1 MNSSNPSLDSQR
13 ILVFITAEYPFG
25 KQETFIEDEINFLS
39 DAFDQVIVLPK
50 NTPGPPRKM
59 PKNCIIGTPFAQR
72 SRPRNMALFWNEMLN
87 LRGHLTRTKIA
98 YRSWQGVGR
107 RAAQI
112 KASVHEV
119 KGEIIYYSYWLDE
132 GAVAIAQLGQS
143 EGHLAVSRAHG
154 WDVYPERHPHK
165 YLPFRRFLSTSPLSV
180 FPISNDGLS
189 ALKRQGFQNLKCS
202 YLGTNFSKKSISI
215 GDEQNPQQKILVSVS
230 SIIELKRVQRI
241 AEIFLQLK
249 ALDPSWEWHH
259 FGDGPLEGVLRI
271 WLEGKATESYYLHGR
286 QSNKTVR
293 EWLFN
298 HKDIALFINQ
308 STTEG
313 LPVSMMEAMSYGIPC
328 VGTEVGGVSEIIT
341 HKHNGL
347 LHKADENTEQVA
359 MDISQ
364 IESAHFVAMRKCARI
379 TWEKSFDAEKNYKGF
394 IKELTTLSRATPLHK
409 V

>member
-1 MNSSNPSLDSQR
+1 MNSSNQSLDSQR

-50 NTPGPPRKM
+50 NTPGQARKM
-59 PKNCIIGTPFAQR
+59 PQNCTIGAPYAQT
-72 SRPRNMALFWNEMLN
+72 SRPRNMTLFWNEMLN
-87 LRGHLTRTKIA
+87 LRGHFTKTKIA
-98 YRSWQGVGR
+98 YRSWQGVGGR
-107 RAAQI
+107 VAQI
-112 KASVHEV
+112 KASVDAT

-132 GAVAIAQLGQS
+132 GAVAIAQLAHH

-165 YLPFRRFLSTSPLSV
+165 YLPFRGFLTKSPLWV

-189 ALKRQGFQNLKCS
+189 ALKRQGFQNLYCS
-202 YLGTNFSKKSISI
+202 YLGTSPLKGGMSI
-215 GDEQNPQQKILVSVS
+215 GDGQNPKQRVLVSVS

-249 ALDPSWEWHH
+249 GLDGSWEWHH
-259 FGDGPLEGVLRI
+259 FGDGPLESELRA
-271 WLEGKATESYYLHGR
+271 WLEGKEIESYHLHGR
-286 QSNKTVR
+286 QPNKIVR

-298 HKDIALFINQ
+298 HQDKALFINQ

-328 VGTEVGGVSEIIT
+328 VGTAVGGVSEIIT
-341 HKHNGL
+341 DKHNGL
-347 LHKADENTEQVA
+347 LHKADEATEKVA
-359 MDISQ
+359 MDITQ
-364 IESAHFVAMRKCARI
+364 IDPEHFVAMRKCART
-379 TWEKSFDAEKNYKGF
+379 TWEKSFDAEKNYKEF
-394 IKELTTLSRATPLHK
+394 IEDLII
-409 V
+409 